1 MKNNTRTYKHEKGQT
16 LLFVIVAVTIA
27 MAIGVAVSTRTISS
41 LKRVAR
47 TDTSARVIAAA
58 EGGIENLLSRPYSAL
73 ESARQDNPAGTDCGD
88 IGATTP
94 VPPEAGKC
102 AYLLS
107 IPKPSSED
115 QISSRAIVSVNIF
128 NSNTQDGGY
137 SFTLEPGSVKEIH
150 LSTTET
156 YTPNDIQI
164 CWKSQNTAIYYYS
177 YNSSGEVLKG
187 GIYPSS
193 GFSHSSDVSDIFE
206 QSNSNRAE
214 YLYCSAVNLVSNP
227 YGLRIKV
234 LYNQSEVAVFPTSGN
249 LPSQGYELTSRGEI
263 STEIGSEEKATV
275 IVHKSYPY
283 APDIFDYG
291 IYTPNTL
298 SGSN

>member
-1 MKNNTRTYKHEKGQT
+1 M
-16 LLFVIVAVTIA
+16 
-27 MAIGVAVSTRTISS
+27 
-41 LKRVAR
+41 
-47 TDTSARVIAAA
+47 
-58 EGGIENLLSRPYSAL
+58 
-73 ESARQDNPAGTDCGD
+73 
-88 IGATTP
+88 
-94 VPPEAGKC
+94 
-102 AYLLS
+102 
-107 IPKPSSED
+107 
-115 QISSRAIVSVNIF
+115 
-128 NSNTQDGGY
+128 
-137 SFTLEPGSVKEIH
+137 
-150 LSTTET
+150 
-156 YTPNDIQI
+156 
-164 CWKSQNTAIYYYS
+164 
-177 YNSSGEVLKG
+177 
-187 GIYPSS
+187 YPSS

-214 YLYCSAVNLVSNP
+214 YPYCSTVNLVSNP

-263 STEIGSEEKATV
+263 STEIGSEEKATD